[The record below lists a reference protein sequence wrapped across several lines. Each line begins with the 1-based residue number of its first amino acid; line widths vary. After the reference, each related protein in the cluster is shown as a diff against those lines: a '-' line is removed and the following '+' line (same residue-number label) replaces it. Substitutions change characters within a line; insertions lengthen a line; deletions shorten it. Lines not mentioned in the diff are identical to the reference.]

1 MAFPTPVNDQV
12 TDSVTQSNVEVL
24 ANASAKA
31 VGSLTQ
37 IMASS
42 LAMAAQNTTA
52 NQQNANAINNAVTTS
67 CVNFLLNDELTNKK

>member
-1 MAFPTPVNDQV
+1 MAFPTPVNDQI

-52 NQQNANAINNAVTTS
+52 NQQNANAINSAVTTS